1 MVKKTKKT
9 NTDSQSVKKSVRE
22 AKKPYLEDLRSN
34 IQLIEI
40 LESPNH
46 YNFYC
51 QGGPLSNCHEWIELK
66 GRLLAKKNLRS
77 ESSLE
82 EMGGPIY
89 SAEEVAERLGAPK
102 ELLREPLISYGELV
116 NQNKE
121 FENAGDILINENKYL
136 HKRIEDL
143 QQKESCY
150 HVEINLLRHD
160 LGLPAV
166 YENPSDID
174 DIVYSAERLNLI
186 RVKQSLNLKTPDSLA
201 EKMNTEID
209 ASPNEIDIMRK
220 LWNIL
225 ADIDFPMRKRMLDW
239 VEQRISDM
247 ENKDA

>member
-82 EMGGPIY
+82 EMGSTIY
-89 SAEEVAERLGAPK
+89 SAEE
-102 ELLREPLISYGELV
+102 I
-116 NQNKE
+116 
-121 FENAGDILINENKYL
+121 
-136 HKRIEDL
+136 
-143 QQKESCY
+143 
-150 HVEINLLRHD
+150 
-160 LGLPAV
+160 
-166 YENPSDID
+166 
-174 DIVYSAERLNLI
+174 AERLNLI